1 MKTFAVK
8 HIMSD
13 VAKCPTCGSYSKIK
27 VKEGETTYQ
36 AVQDEEAFKKIQQ
49 LKKAMDKFKM
59 KADQLEKELD
69 LLKSKHS

>member
-1 MKTFAVK
+1 
-8 HIMSD
+8 MSD

-27 VKEGETTYQ
+27 VKEGEGEGETTYQ

-59 KADQLEKELD
+59 KADQLEKELEE
-69 LLKSKHS
+69 LKSKHS